1 MFYPQ
6 EESGSVRIEVV
17 EMDEGERFSNR
28 CQPISAATAAAATLL
43 VSFVPEEIN
52 RTGNLS
58 NANNALFLRFHRA
71 CGPTVPSRAEFGFLI
86 FLVFFFYTT
95 ASNHLHIDRFDHFTV
110 FWNPPLLINSNTTAL
125 LSRFQTSPLSY
136 KVVRTVIQKEN
147 SSDIFSILYLLY

>member
-6 EESGSVRIEVV
+6 EESVSVRIEVV

-28 CQPISAATAAAATLL
+28 CQPISAAATLL

-86 FLVFFFYTT
+86 FLVFFFFYTT
-95 ASNHLHIDRFDHFTV
+95 ASNHRHIDRFARLRSFEI
-110 FWNPPLLINSNTTAL
+110 PPLLINSNTTAL
-125 LSRFQTSPLSY
+125 LSRF
-136 KVVRTVIQKEN
+136 
-147 SSDIFSILYLLY
+147 